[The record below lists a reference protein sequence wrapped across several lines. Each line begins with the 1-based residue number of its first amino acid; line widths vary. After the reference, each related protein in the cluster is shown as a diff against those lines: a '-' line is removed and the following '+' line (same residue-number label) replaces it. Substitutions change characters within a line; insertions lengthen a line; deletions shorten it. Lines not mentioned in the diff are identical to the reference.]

1 MDQLFTTESFLRLE
15 TGADGLRVVFA
26 RDDGEDGEHAVAVR
40 PVWARPISG
49 EGREV
54 SLIDERRRDVLLIDD
69 VDALD
74 RPSRAALEDALAA
87 RYLVPTVRRIL
98 ATQAHLGVRFW
109 TVETDR
115 GVHRFAMREPT
126 RNVTWLDERR
136 AVLRDVLGNRYR
148 IADFAALDEASRA
161 AAAKVL

>member
-1 MDQLFTTESFLRLE
+1 MTQIFSSESFIRLE
-15 TGADGLRVVFA
+15 PGGDALTAVFA
-26 RDDGEDGEHAVAVR
+26 IDDGEVGEQAVAVR

-54 SLIDERRRDVLLIDD
+54 SLIDHQRHEVLLIDD
-69 VDALD
+69 VDALET
-74 RPSRAALEDALAA
+74 PSRVALEDALAA
-87 RYLVPTVRRIL
+87 RYLVPTVRRVL

-115 GVHRFAMREPT
+115 GTHRFAMREPT
-126 RNVTWLDERR
+126 RNVTWLDDRR

-148 IADFAALDEASRA
+148 IADFAALDEHSRRE
-161 AAAKVL
+161 AAKVL